1 VQRYGILRSMAKEK
15 IYSEVINLRIDEAM
29 SAEIKRIAAQREQA
43 DSEAARMLIDWGIE
57 AHRVKEAALLRLPYG
72 TKAPETRYGEPM
84 ELRITAEWIAIDLE
98 DM

>member
-1 VQRYGILRSMAKEK
+1 MPSYCILRGMAKEK
-15 IYSEVINLRIDEAM
+15 VYSEVINLRIDEAM

-72 TKAPETRYGEPM
+72 TKAPETRHGDPM
-84 ELRITAEWIAIDLE
+84 ELRITAEWIAIDLDE
-98 DM
+98 P

>member
-1 VQRYGILRSMAKEK
+1 MPSYCILRGMAKEK
-15 IYSEVINLRIDEAM
+15 VYSEVINLRIDEAM

-72 TKAPETRYGEPM
+72 TKAPETRHGDPM
-84 ELRITAEWIAIDLE
+84 ELRITAEWIAIDLDE
-98 DM
+98 L